1 MKKTYVFSIT
11 VLISLFLFNA
21 CSPKISTFNGYVM
34 DKHCFGI
41 KDPSKET
48 EKCLKMKDCESSGYG
63 IAIKQDDDK
72 YKFYKFDNKG
82 HNLMKGLLSET
93 EKKEDI
99 LINVK
104 GKQVGDVIK
113 VSSISEK

>member
-1 MKKTYVFSIT
+1 MKKTYVFSFT
-11 VLISLFLFNA
+11 VILSLFLFTA
-21 CSPKISTFNGYVM
+21 CSPKLSTFNGNIM
-34 DKHCFGI
+34 DKHCFGL
-41 KDPSKET
+41 KDPSTET
-48 EKCLKMKDCESSGYG
+48 KKCLEMKDCESSGYG

-82 HNLMKGLLSET
+82 HNLIKNFLSET
-93 EKKEDI
+93 EKKDNL
-99 LINVK
+99 LITVK